1 MSRTFVIGDV
11 HGCADE
17 LDELL
22 ARLPLESRCKLVFLG
37 DLIDRGPKSRQVVE
51 RVFELSKKH
60 EVVALRGNHEAM
72 LLEFIENTSPRK
84 VARFIYNGGGS
95 TLASY
100 ADDEGTY
107 AIPGDHVAFFRAM
120 PLVHE
125 TEKYFFVHAGVPEIP
140 LSKLDPQKHAEELVW
155 MRKTQ
160 STFKWEKSIVHGH
173 TRVPHVEISPTRINL
188 DTGCVY
194 GGSLSA
200 MELPTH
206 RVWSVP
212 RKRDGEQILLH
223 DTTRRATVRFRG
235 AIPVRIEGISA
246 ELETMDYSEIGMGI
260 RARGPAEVKLDVG
273 HHVRGTVGPP
283 DLFQIDFEGTVVRRF
298 DAGGVPHWG
307 LSITTHQG

>member
-22 ARLPLESRCKLVFLG
+22 AQLPLERSSKLIFLG

-51 RVFELSKKH
+51 RIFELRRRH
-60 EVVALRGNHEAM
+60 EVIALRGNHEAM
-72 LLEFIENTSPRK
+72 LLEFIENASPRK

-100 ADDEGTY
+100 ADAEGNY
-107 AIPGDHVAFFRAM
+107 AIPAEHLAFFQSM

-125 TEKYFFVHAGVPEIP
+125 TEKYFFVHAGVPEMP
-140 LSKLDPQKHAEELVW
+140 LAQLDPHKHAEELVW
-155 MRKTQ
+155 MRKTH
-160 STFKWEKSIVHGH
+160 STYRWEKSIVHGH
-173 TRVPHVEISPTRINL
+173 TRVPQVEFSPSRINL

-194 GGSLSA
+194 GGALSA

-212 RKRDGEQILLH
+212 RKRDGEVVLLH
-223 DTTRRATVRFRG
+223 DTTRRAMIRFRG
-235 AIPVRIEGISA
+235 AIPVRIEGVAA
-246 ELETMDYSEIGMGI
+246 ELETMDYSEIGMGL
-260 RARGPAEVKLDVG
+260 RARGPAEVRLNVGDV
-273 HHVRGTVGPP
+273 VRGTVGPP
-283 DLFQIDFEGTVVRRF
+283 DLFQIDFEGIVVRRF
-298 DAGGVPHWG
+298 DVGGIPHWG
-307 LSITTHQG
+307 LSIHTQNT